1 MPIASRRD
9 RCLSLYSLA
18 TVILLLVLPRLA
30 VAQGRQGCAAPEY
43 RQFDFWVGDWTV
55 TTPKGKTAG
64 TNRIESILGG
74 CVLQEH
80 WVSSNGGD
88 GTSLNMWNAADSTWR
103 QVWMDAGGNLLELEG
118 RLVSGS
124 MVLTGA
130 HPTPGKPGSVT
141 IERVTWTPR
150 EGGMVRQHWEAST
163 DGGATWA
170 TQFDGLY
177 VRK

>member
-1 MPIASRRD
+1 MPIAPRRV
-9 RCLSLYSLA
+9 RRIPFASLA
-18 TVILLLVLPRLA
+18 PLLILLVLPGAAL
-30 VAQGRQGCAAPEY
+30 AQGQQGCLAPEY

-55 TTPKGKTAG
+55 TTPKGTLAG

-80 WVSSNGGD
+80 WASSNGGD

-103 QVWMDAGGNLLELEG
+103 QVWMDAGGNLLELKG
-118 RLVSGS
+118 RLEGGS
-124 MVLTGA
+124 MVLTGTHA
-130 HPTPGKPGSVT
+130 TPGKPGSAT

-150 EGGMVRQHWEAST
+150 DGGAVRQHWEAST

-177 VRK
+177 QRK